1 MPLIIVPAVILGI
14 AIGLYEAIVI
24 HRDVQNPT
32 RRFVHTVHALVLS
45 SAFVF
50 VSMNAKFILH
60 LLPFLNYVP
69 VLGTAFGL
77 QILVGLLAAFK
88 IHAISQV
95 SQLGFHSSGLG
106 ETWFHSIL
114 IGGLVIATP
123 YVYQVIKPTLPAWV
137 S

>member
-1 MPLIIVPAVILGI
+1 MPIIIIPAPVLGI
-14 AIGLYEAIVI
+14 TIGLYEAIVI
-24 HRDVQNPT
+24 HRDVKNPT
-32 RRFVHTVHALVLS
+32 HRFVHTIHALVLS

-69 VLGTAFGL
+69 VLGTTFGL

-95 SQLGFHSSGLG
+95 SQLGFHSSDLG
-106 ETWFHSIL
+106 ETWFHSTL
-114 IGGLVIATP
+114 IGGLVIVAP
-123 YVYQVIKPTLPAWV
+123 YAYQVIRPTLPTWV
-137 S
+137 I